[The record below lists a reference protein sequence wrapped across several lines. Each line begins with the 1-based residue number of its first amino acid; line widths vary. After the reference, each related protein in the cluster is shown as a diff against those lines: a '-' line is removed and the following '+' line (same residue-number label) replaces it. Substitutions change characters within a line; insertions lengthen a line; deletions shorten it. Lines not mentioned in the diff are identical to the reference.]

1 MITRLHHGE
10 AHIKMK
16 HIGSISS
23 GLSSAVACDRL
34 LNRYPDAILVFEDV
48 LFEDDDNY
56 RFLKD
61 CESRWGK
68 EITRLCEGRT
78 PYEVSR
84 AERVIPNSLL
94 APCSFRLKVD
104 LFKAWLKTLPDQEI
118 TIHIGFDFT
127 EMERMDRSR
136 KGYAEMGYQV
146 DFPLEW
152 KPIEFRPYSKVVKD
166 DWGIE
171 PPRMYRMGYTHANCG
186 GRCCKQGQG
195 DWIRTLINFPERFS
209 EIEQWEQEMRKISE
223 KHSKRSI
230 LKRMNGKNTEA
241 LTLEQLRLEY
251 EAVDG
256 RMDLCSMD
264 EQSPCVVCGIGF

>member
-1 MITRLHHGE
+1 MI
-10 AHIKMK
+10 

-34 LNRYPDAILVFEDV
+34 LKVHPDALLVFEDV
-48 LFEDDDNY
+48 LFEDEDNY
-56 RFLKD
+56 RFMED
-61 CESRWGK
+61 CEKRWDK
-68 EITRLCEGRT
+68 KVISLCEGRT

-84 AERVIPNSLL
+84 AQRVIPGNFL

-104 LFKAWLKTLPDQEI
+104 VFKAWLPTLPDQDI
-118 TIHIGFDFT
+118 TIHIGFDWK
-127 EMERMDRSR
+127 ELERMDRSR
-136 KGYAEMGYQV
+136 EGYAKIGYKV

-152 KPIEFRPYSKVVKD
+152 KPIEFRPYSQVVRE

-171 PPRMYRMGYTHANCG
+171 PPRMYTMGYTHANCG

-195 DWIRTLINFPERFS
+195 DWIRTLIHFPKRYA
-209 EIEQWEQEMRKISE
+209 EIEQWEQDMRTISE

-230 LKRMNGKNTEA
+230 LKRMKGKDTQS
-241 LTLEQLRLEY
+241 LTLKQLREEY

-256 RMDLCSMD
+256 RMDLCKMD